1 MEKNFFL
8 QPKIRY
14 AYLMYVNTKYLAR
27 HPADEEREEP
37 WRNW

>member
-1 MEKNFFL
+1 MKKLLWKKFIFL

-27 HPADEEREEP
+27 HPAG
-37 WRNW
+37 